1 MEVLKMAVVNIR
13 RTNLTGELR
22 RIRQITK
29 DPLDKQYLTLV
40 LKSLKVLTVETSS
53 PDVAELERMYLLQDT
68 RD

>member
-1 MEVLKMAVVNIR
+1 MAVVNIR

-29 DPLDKQYLTLV
+29 DPLDKHYLTLV
-40 LKSLKVLTVETSS
+40 IKSLKALTVETPS
-53 PDVAELERMYLLQDT
+53 PDVAELETLYLLQDT

>member
-1 MEVLKMAVVNIR
+1 MAVVNIR